1 MSAGEIVF
9 AVFVGV
15 LAAAAWVWVVVEQ
28 RWLGEQRRKLRE
40 LEQQQRA
47 WLEKLRQKGPR
58 A

>member
-9 AVFVGV
+9 AVLVGV